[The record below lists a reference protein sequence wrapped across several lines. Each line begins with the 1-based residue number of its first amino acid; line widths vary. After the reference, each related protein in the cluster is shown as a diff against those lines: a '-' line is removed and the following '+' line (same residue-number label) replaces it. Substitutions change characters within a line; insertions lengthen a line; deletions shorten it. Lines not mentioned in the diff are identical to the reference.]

1 MAEKIKPPADPR
13 EAFYQHAE
21 LKLPVEERDALYG
34 SVLASSHMDPGY
46 LTMLALA
53 GLIALFG
60 LLQNS
65 VAVIIGAMLISPL
78 MNPILSAALAL
89 LLGDGKLGRKSAIV
103 LGLSIGGVILI
114 TSLVAW
120 LSPLKQVTPE
130 ILARTN
136 PNLLDLFI
144 AVLSGLAGTLAL
156 RTGAVAMTI
165 IPGVA
170 IAVAVIPP
178 LAVVGYG
185 LSNHHGAMAG
195 GAFLLFLTNLVSIM
209 ISAAVVFLLMGFRPH
224 EAAERVRLKLKYRMA
239 ISALVLV
246 VLAIPLVQTLRTAVS
261 QVRLRAEVAG
271 LLDNS
276 FKTESSAVTDVS
288 FSQGAQRLQVRA
300 TVRTT
305 RYYETS
311 EINSAEESL
320 RKRFG
325 PGAKLTIDQILV
337 TQGGLT
343 REQAARIRDF
353 ISGRVVQPEVK
364 EAPFDFKKT
373 QDELLAHLQKQV
385 DEILAGTPLR
395 RAGPLRAEVGANPP
409 VVCRLQLLAPEPL
422 ENQTVRLLAS
432 QLSAKVSSPLE
443 AHGEVELEGANYTL
457 AMEVGDVR
465 TRLSRENREAVAKL
479 LGVVVSR
486 PDLRMKISVA
496 SAHSDAEAIE
506 SSVAWRE
513 VRALP
518 ARVRLKA
525 SQWSMEATPT
535 SATAPAE
542 APKSQGTAAPPGA
555 KPSEPLESREP
566 IRWRFK
572 VYQDF

>member
-1 MAEKIKPPADPR
+1 MPEEIKPPVETR

-21 LKLPVEERDALYG
+21 LKLPVEERDALYRL
-34 SVLASSHMDPGY
+34 VLASSQMDPGY

-78 MNPILSAALAL
+78 MNPILSAGLAL

-114 TSLVAW
+114 TALVAW

-144 AVLSGLAGTLAL
+144 AVLSGLAGTMAL

-209 ISAAVVFLLMGFRPH
+209 ISAAVVFLLIGFRPH
-224 EAAERVRLKLKYRMA
+224 EEAERGHWKLKYRVA
-239 ISALVLV
+239 LSALVLV

-261 QVRLRAEVAG
+261 QVRLRAEIAG
-271 LLDNS
+271 LLDDS
-276 FKTESSAVTDVS
+276 FKTETSAVSDMS
-288 FSQGAQRLQVRA
+288 FGKGAQGLQVRA

-311 EINSAEESL
+311 EINAAEQSL

-325 PGAKLTIDQILV
+325 AGARLTIDQILV

-364 EAPFDFKKT
+364 EVPFDFKKT
-373 QDELLAHLQKQV
+373 QDALVAHLQKQV
-385 DEILAGTPLR
+385 DEVLAGTPIR
-395 RAGPLRAEVGANPP
+395 RVGPLRAEVGGSPP
-409 VVCRLQLLAPEPL
+409 GVCKLQLRAPEPL
-422 ENQTVRLLAS
+422 EEQTARLLAS
-432 QLSAKVSSPLE
+432 QLSAKISIPLE
-443 AHGEVELEGANYTL
+443 AHGVVELQGADYAL
-457 AMEVGDVR
+457 AVEVRDAR
-465 TRLSRENREAVAKL
+465 TRLSRQRRQAVAKL
-479 LGVVVSR
+479 LAVVVSR
-486 PDLRMKISVA
+486 PDLRMRVSAA
-496 SAHSDAEAIE
+496 SENTDAEAIK

-513 VRALP
+513 VQSMVARA
-518 ARVRLKA
+518 RLKP
-525 SQWSMEATPT
+525 SRWSMEAAQ
-535 SATAPAE
+535 ATAPAPRKAE
-542 APKSQGTAAPPGA
+542 EIQGAPEPSGAEHPAPV
-555 KPSEPLESREP
+555 ETRRLLRYE
-566 IRWRFK
+566 FK
-572 VYQDF
+572 VFQDF

>member
-1 MAEKIKPPADPR
+1 MPEEIKPPVETR

-21 LKLPVEERDALYG
+21 LKLPVEERDALYRA
-34 SVLASSHMDPGY
+34 VLASSHMDPWY

-60 LLQNS
+60 LVQNS

-78 MNPILSAALAL
+78 MNPILSAGLAL

-114 TSLVAW
+114 TALVAW

-224 EAAERVRLKLKYRMA
+224 EESEKGHLKLKYRMA
-239 ISALVLV
+239 LSALVLV

-276 FKTESSAVTDVS
+276 FNTETSAVSDMS
-288 FSQGAQRLQVRA
+288 FAKGAQGLQVRA

-311 EINSAEESL
+311 EINTAEESL

-364 EAPFDFKKT
+364 EVPFDFKRT
-373 QDELLAHLQKQV
+373 QDELVAHLQKQV
-385 DEILAGTPLR
+385 DEVLAGTPIR
-395 RAGPLRAEVGANPP
+395 RAGSPRAEVGGSPP
-409 VVCRLQLLAPEPL
+409 GVCKLQLLAPEPL
-422 ENQTVRLLAS
+422 ESQTVRLLAS
-432 QLSAKVSSPLE
+432 QLSAKISFPLE
-443 AHGEVELEGANYTL
+443 AHGEVELIGEDYTL
-457 AMEVGDVR
+457 AVDVRDVR
-465 TRLSRENREAVAKL
+465 TRLSREGRQAVAKL
-479 LGVVVSR
+479 LAVVVSR
-486 PDLRMKISVA
+486 PDLRMKISAA
-496 SAHSDAEAIE
+496 SANTDVEAIK

-513 VRALP
+513 VHTMVARA
-518 ARVRLKA
+518 RLKA
-525 SQWSMEATPT
+525 SQWSMEAAQ
-535 SATAPAE
+535 ATAPAPLKAE
-542 APKSQGTAAPPGA
+542 ETQGAPKPSGAEHLAPV
-555 KPSEPLESREP
+555 ETRRVLRCE
-566 IRWRFK
+566 FK
-572 VYQDF
+572 VFQDF

>member
-1 MAEKIKPPADPR
+1 MAEKITPPADAR
-13 EAFYQHAE
+13 EAFYQHEE
-21 LKLPVEERDALYG
+21 LKLPVEERNVLYR
-34 SVLASSHMDPGY
+34 SILASSHMDPRY

-78 MNPILSAALAL
+78 MNPILSAGLAL

-103 LGLSIGGVILI
+103 LGLSVGGVILI

-224 EAAERVRLKLKYRMA
+224 EEAERGHLKLKYRMA
-239 ISALVLV
+239 LSALVLV

-276 FKTESSAVTDVS
+276 FKTETSAVSDVS
-288 FSQGAQRLQVRA
+288 FSQGAQGLQVRA

-311 EINSAEESL
+311 EINTAEESL

-325 PGAKLTIDQILV
+325 PDAKLTIDQILL

-343 REQAARIRDF
+343 REQAARIKDF

-364 EAPFDFKKT
+364 EVPFDFKKS

-385 DEILAGTPLR
+385 DEILAGTPVR
-395 RAGPLRAEVGANPP
+395 RAGPPRAEVGASPP
-409 VVCRLQLLAPEPL
+409 VVCKLQLLAPEPL

-432 QLSAKVSSPLE
+432 QLSAKISYPLE
-443 AHGEVELEGANYTL
+443 AHGEVELIGADYTL
-457 AMEVGDVR
+457 AVDVR
-465 TRLSRENREAVAKL
+465 DVRSRLSRESRQAVAKL
-479 LGVVVSR
+479 LDVVVSR
-486 PDLRMKISVA
+486 PDLRLRISVA
-496 SAHSDAEAIE
+496 SPNMDVEAIE

-513 VRALP
+513 VQAMAARA
-518 ARVRLKA
+518 RLKE
-525 SQWSMEATPT
+525 SQWSMEAART
-535 SATAPAE
+535 AGTAPLKAE
-542 APKSQGTAAPPGA
+542 EPRGAPKPSGA
-555 KPSEPLESREP
+555 ELLAPLEGLRP
-566 IRWRFK
+566 LRCQFK
-572 VYQDF
+572 VFQDF

>member
-1 MAEKIKPPADPR
+1 MAEKIEPLVDVR
-13 EAFYQHAE
+13 DGFYQHRE
-21 LKLPVEERDALYG
+21 LKLPIEERDALYR
-34 SVLASSHMDPGY
+34 SVLASSQMDPGY
-46 LTMLALA
+46 LAMLALA
-53 GLIALFG
+53 GLLALFG

-78 MNPILSAALAL
+78 MNPILSAGLAL

-209 ISAAVVFLLMGFRPH
+209 ISAALVFLLMGFRPGE
-224 EAAERVRLKLKYRMA
+224 EAEKGHLKLKYRMA
-239 ISALVLV
+239 LSALVLV

-271 LLDNS
+271 LLDDS
-276 FKTESSAVTDVS
+276 FKTETSAVSDMS
-288 FSQGAQRLQVRA
+288 FAKGAQGFQVRA

-311 EINSAEESL
+311 EINAAEQSL

-325 PGAKLTIDQILV
+325 AGARLTIDQILV

-364 EAPFDFKKT
+364 EVPFDFKKT
-373 QDELLAHLQKQV
+373 QDELVAHLQKQV
-385 DEILAGTPLR
+385 DEVLAGTPIR
-395 RAGPLRAEVGANPP
+395 RAGPLRAEVGAGPP
-409 VVCRLQLLAPEPL
+409 VLCKLQLRAPEPL
-422 ENQTVRLLAS
+422 EAQTARLLAS
-432 QLSAKVSSPLE
+432 QLSAKISIPLE
-443 AHGEVELEGANYTL
+443 AHGVVELEGADYTL
-457 AMEVGDVR
+457 AVDVRDVR
-465 TRLSRENREAVAKL
+465 TRLSRQGRQAVAKL
-479 LGVVVSR
+479 LALVVSR
-486 PDLRMKISVA
+486 PDLRMKMSAA
-496 SAHSDAEAIE
+496 SENANAEAIK

-513 VRALP
+513 VQTMVARA
-518 ARVRLKA
+518 RLKP
-525 SQWSMEATPT
+525 SQWSLEPAQ
-535 SATAPAE
+535 ATAPAPLKAE
-542 APKSQGTAAPPGA
+542 EIQGAPKPSGEEHPAPG
-555 KPSEPLESREP
+555 ETRRPLRCEFRV
-566 IRWRFK
+566 F
-572 VYQDF
+572 QDF